1 MRFIRRGR
9 KMTQSNNT
17 HKNDLSIRLPDTLRA
32 TLESESARRG
42 LSMSAIVRE
51 ILMEHYEKRIR

>member
-1 MRFIRRGR
+1 
-9 KMTQSNNT
+9 MTQSNNT